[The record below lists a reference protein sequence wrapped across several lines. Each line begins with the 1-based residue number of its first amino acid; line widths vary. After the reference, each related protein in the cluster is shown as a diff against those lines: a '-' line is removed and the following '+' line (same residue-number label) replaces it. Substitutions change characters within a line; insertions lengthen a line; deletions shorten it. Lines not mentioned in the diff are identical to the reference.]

1 MVGSTTT
8 TTTTTKAP
16 NKEVEIIRL
25 LAAPTVDLW
34 KLRALALSEGGL
46 LNGKAISSFPEVH
59 PHAPHQCDELV
70 GSSLC
75 AYLLD
80 SPRTD
85 SIRQRAWPLLVGL
98 HSTTEVAAIQP
109 SNRRH
114 MASCLDMETI
124 ERDVARCTWHLLTGN
139 QRAQRQ
145 QMEGKR
151 HRRMAKLIRKKQ
163 TKLGLLI
170 AGTLTRT
177 YPSPKPTAD
186 VHGLRYYQGYHDV
199 ACIVL
204 ASLGGSG
211 VTGPWQ
217 SKSSSS
223 SSALS
228 SWNRT
233 TSSPGME
240 LSSAVLLQLS
250 KTHFRDFLNDDF
262 QALQAI
268 LHLSVFPL
276 LALWDRPL
284 HNHLLESGMTSP
296 FFLLS
301 WVLTWF
307 SHEIRDTTVAKRLFD
322 FFIVSHPLMPLY
334 LSVAMLLHPHNRREI
349 LETEA
354 DMGLLHQTLTSLPRN
369 TNRVGWKYQPDSG
382 GYRSDD
388 EEDDDDMASLS
399 THESLEEEELLVFE
413 ADGLGRRTMSTESG
427 ESYDPKQAPVP
438 LQELMDLAVAYMQA
452 LPPRQLLSLAT
463 RYHGASEV
471 ETTLAKA
478 PGLTC
483 FSADVSLSSWRLAAV
498 APTDPWYY
506 ETAAQTT
513 KDKLPSQDWTLLQDA
528 DILRRLIHERQVS
541 REVIASG
548 FGTSRREQRATRR
561 RRKRKVAAGVALIL
575 VFIVCA
581 VQLHGLVDAGLFLV
595 RTKTQLRSL
604 AGVTGGILTRTS
616 AEFLSQAEK
625 ACVYFTATVADLL
638 AQVKASGIL
647 TRTSTRVRLYAEQAI
662 ILLAR
667 TRTVFQLYAEVGSVF
682 LVKTSGEFLVHAE
695 ESRVFLVTTSGPVL
709 SYAKEESI
717 IIIRWLHAE
726 LKFHGEA
733 KPWLYP
739 TIASILAMTI
749 TGSYALLP
757 KLRPA
762 QTKLKASVEWAGAE
776 PPVTRNS

>member
-1 MVGSTTT
+1 
-8 TTTTTKAP
+8 
-16 NKEVEIIRL
+16 
-25 LAAPTVDLW
+25 
-34 KLRALALSEGGL
+34 
-46 LNGKAISSFPEVH
+46 
-59 PHAPHQCDELV
+59 
-70 GSSLC
+70 
-75 AYLLD
+75 
-80 SPRTD
+80 
-85 SIRQRAWPLLVGL
+85 
-98 HSTTEVAAIQP
+98 
-109 SNRRH
+109 
-114 MASCLDMETI
+114 
-124 ERDVARCTWHLLTGN
+124 
-139 QRAQRQ
+139 
-145 QMEGKR
+145 
-151 HRRMAKLIRKKQ
+151 
-163 TKLGLLI
+163 
-170 AGTLTRT
+170 
-177 YPSPKPTAD
+177 
-186 VHGLRYYQGYHDV
+186 
-199 ACIVL
+199 
-204 ASLGGSG
+204 
-211 VTGPWQ
+211 
-217 SKSSSS
+217 
-223 SSALS
+223 
-228 SWNRT
+228 
-233 TSSPGME
+233 ME

-268 LHLSVFPL
+268 LHLSVMPL

-307 SHEIRDTTVAKRLFD
+307 SHEIRDTTVVKRLFD

-334 LSVAMLLHPHNRREI
+334 LSVAMILHPHNRREI

-399 THESLEEEELLVFE
+399 THESLEEEDLLVFE

-483 FSADVSLSSWRLAAV
+483 FSADVPLSSWRLAAV

-528 DILRRLIHERQVS
+528 DILRRVIHERQVS

-575 VFIVCA
+575 VLIVCA
-581 VQLHGLVDAGLFLV
+581 VQLHGLVDAGLFFV

-604 AGVTGGILTRTS
+604 AGVTGDILTRTS
-616 AEFLSQAEK
+616 AELLSQAEK

-647 TRTSTRVRLYAEQAI
+647 TRTSPRVRLYAEQAI
-662 ILLAR
+662 ILLTR
-667 TRTVFQLYAEVGSVF
+667 TRAAFQLYAEVGSVF

-717 IIIRWLHAE
+717 ILIRWLHAE

-757 KLRPA
+757 K
-762 QTKLKASVEWAGAE
+762 
-776 PPVTRNS
+776 